1 MNFESMATDLGL
13 ESGEFCELVE
23 IFVESTASDLEK
35 LDSALSSGEAERVVE
50 AAHSIKGAAGS
61 LGFDNAQT
69 LAKNIESNARKN
81 LLDASVE
88 DAVAIKKMVEEIS
101 QALKGI

>member
-35 LDSALSSGEAERVVE
+35 LETALSSGEAEQVVE

-61 LGFDNAQT
+61 LGFNDAQI
-69 LAKNIESNARKN
+69 LAKKIESNARQN
-81 LLDASVE
+81 MLDGSE
-88 DAVAIKKMVEEIS
+88 KDANAIKKNVNAIS

>member
-13 ESGEFCELVE
+13 ESGEFYELLE
-23 IFVESTASDLEK
+23 IFVEATASDLDK
-35 LDSALSSGEAERVVE
+35 LESALSSGKAEQAYE

-61 LGFDNAQT
+61 LGLDDSQM
-69 LAKNIESNARKN
+69 LAKKIELNARQN
-81 LLDASVE
+81 MLDGSME
-88 DAVAIKKMVEEIS
+88 DAIAIKKNLNVIS